1 MTNIESGSFLR
12 AKFWHDRAEE
22 VWSMASQM
30 PDPEAK
36 STLVEIAE
44 CYDVLADS
52 MAAKEAAVHRR
63 ERRQARG
70 KDPLPS
76 DALL

>member
-1 MTNIESGSFLR
+1 MTKTESGTFLR

-22 VWSMASQM
+22 VWSQASQM

-44 CYDVLADS
+44 RYDALADS
-52 MAAKEAAVHRR
+52 MATKEAMLHRR
-63 ERRQARG
+63 ENRQARKAPVG
-70 KDPLPS
+70 S